1 MNFFSSDSV
10 LISNIQEKSI
20 FVNNDFL
27 FKDNSFSSFPKEQN
41 IDIIDDKLNISYNH
55 GNINNNDNQISENI
69 DYSKFIG
76 IIYGFKWKEE
86 TKEKFIKLFQEYNN
100 FRKNHI
106 ILDDIPLNIIQKYNV
121 NLSSLINC
129 NNINYFLTI
138 EKRYKSLNL
147 NKYKRMFLKVFK
159 NYYKNDNINYTYN
172 NLGNKNKKKKI
183 VYVSQNKLF
192 ELFYF
197 LKNNFLYE
205 ELLILELLLK
215 YKINIGGISKI
226 KNNDCIKKNSLLIE
240 NKYNKNLLIKNKS
253 IIKMFNVIIK
263 LNQIEKNE
271 YIFYKGIKGN
281 IKNRINY
288 VVKKFN
294 RNIRK
299 SKIFDSKKLKNLTS
313 ETFRKINFSK
323 SFLYIIQKFYYFICD
338 KINKKKIF

>member
-138 EKRYKSLNL
+138 EKRYKSLTL

-172 NLGNKNKKKKI
+172 NLGNKNKKKKL
-183 VYVSQNKLF
+183 SMF
-192 ELFYF
+192 P
-197 LKNNFLYE
+197 
-205 ELLILELLLK
+205 
-215 YKINIGGISKI
+215 KIN
-226 KNNDCIKKNSLLIE
+226 
-240 NKYNKNLLIKNKS
+240 Y
-253 IIKMFNVIIK
+253 
-263 LNQIEKNE
+263 LN
-271 YIFYKGIKGN
+271 
-281 IKNRINY
+281 
-288 VVKKFN
+288 
-294 RNIRK
+294 
-299 SKIFDSKKLKNLTS
+299 
-313 ETFRKINFSK
+313 
-323 SFLYIIQKFYYFICD
+323 YFIS
-338 KINKKKIF
+338 